1 MAKADVADGDI
12 EAPAAAAPPAA
23 KKGIGV
29 VVLLLAVL
37 ISVGA
42 SAGISWYLM
51 QHTVAQIKAAAA
63 PEGEADAAEAEAPPA
78 PKAPPVYMPLD
89 PAFVV
94 NLEDPSGLRFLQ
106 LQMEVMGRDAKQL
119 EDAKQHMPRIRNAL
133 LMLLGQQQ
141 VAGLATREGKEK
153 LQADVLAELQKILQ
167 EETGQPVVEAVYFTS
182 FVMQ

>member
-12 EAPAAAAPPAA
+12 EAPAAAPPAA
-23 KKGIGV
+23 KKGIGI
-29 VVLLLAVL
+29 VLLLVVVL

-51 QHTVAQIKAAAA
+51 QNTVAQLKAASA
-63 PEGEADAAEAEAPPA
+63 PEGEAATAEAEEPPA

-106 LQMEVMGRDAKQL
+106 MQMEVMGRDAKLL
-119 EDAKQHMPRIRNAL
+119 EEAKPHMPRIRNAL

-141 VAGLATREGKEK
+141 VTGLATREGKEK
-153 LQADVLAELQKILQ
+153 LQADVLAEIQKILQ
-167 EETGQPVVEAVYFTS
+167 EELGQPVVEAVYFTS